1 MQDKHLQVFID
12 VGKVKEMPSW
22 LSVLEDKDA
31 ASSCDRTQSTRTVRT
46 SILECIMLREIGD
59 LVSGDKLIDMIV

>member
-1 MQDKHLQVFID
+1 MQDTHFQSFID
-12 VGKVKEMPSW
+12 VGKLKEMSPW

-31 ASSCDRTQSTRTVRT
+31 ASSCDRKQSTRIVRT
-46 SILECIMLREIGD
+46 ITLECIMLREIGD